1 MVRVSLARLFAIVL
15 LSCAAQMVF
24 CQSDDVAA
32 AVPTL
37 ADDGG
42 PDEDDVDVRARATT
56 IILC

>member
-32 AVPTL
+32 VPTL